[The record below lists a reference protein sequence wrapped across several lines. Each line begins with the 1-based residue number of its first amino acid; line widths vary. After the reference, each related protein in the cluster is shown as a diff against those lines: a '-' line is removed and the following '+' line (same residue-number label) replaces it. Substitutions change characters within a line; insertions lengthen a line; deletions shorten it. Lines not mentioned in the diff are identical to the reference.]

1 MEPSNALVRFRST
14 STMDGAHF
22 IRGAGLR
29 GRFTKMATRKTL
41 AFVGLESCGVSQHVN
56 SSLLHRVA
64 GALTEVF
71 HRSMTRTGAHLE
83 VRKDARSDI

>member
-14 STMDGAHF
+14 STMDGDHF

-29 GRFTKMATRKTL
+29 GRFTKMATRKIL

-64 GALTEVF
+64 GALTEIPWE
-71 HRSMTRTGAHLE
+71 HG
-83 VRKDARSDI
+83 KDGGPPGGEERRQK